1 MAAIRPA
8 GPPPIMRASSIESTF
23 EKTTR
28 AVAPKL
34 KTRPGA
40 GRGFQTLADRRGI
53 VPAIHCPTLQQGG
66 RLMNPE
72 QTARAVATPTRPGD
86 PDRFFPGHTPRS
98 TDSVHT
104 RHRPHVL
111 SSCTARRR
119 RSRNWCRR
127 HYCRSIGRTMDGRS
141 QQSWETQRERRPV
154 RKMRATN
161 DKPSVSFKFSLIRFL
176 NSTSLELS
184 RSG

>member
-1 MAAIRPA
+1 MKR
-8 GPPPIMRASSIESTF
+8 
-23 EKTTR
+23 
-28 AVAPKL
+28 
-34 KTRPGA
+34 
-40 GRGFQTLADRRGI
+40 
-53 VPAIHCPTLQQGG
+53 
-66 RLMNPE
+66 PE
-72 QTARAVATPTRPGD
+72 QTARAVATPTRSGD

-161 DKPSVSFKFSLIRFL
+161 DKPPVSFKSPQFVSLTQRRWNCLVPVKTTLRSPGSRNNSRVAQLPIACGWIGPGGVRRRYWAFLPKSCWPRSPASWAARFS
-176 NSTSLELS
+176 
-184 RSG
+184 

>member
-1 MAAIRPA
+1 MKR
-8 GPPPIMRASSIESTF
+8 
-23 EKTTR
+23 
-28 AVAPKL
+28 
-34 KTRPGA
+34 
-40 GRGFQTLADRRGI
+40 
-53 VPAIHCPTLQQGG
+53 
-66 RLMNPE
+66 PE

-86 PDRFFPGHTPRS
+86 PDRFFPDHTPRS

-104 RHRPHVL
+104 RHRPHAL

-141 QQSWETQRERRPV
+141 QQSWETQRERPV

-161 DKPSVSFKFSLIRFL
+161 DKPSVSFKSPQFVSLTQRRWNCL
-176 NSTSLELS
+176 VPVKRPCVRLTAGTTAALPLACSSDRS
-184 RSG
+184 RRGAAGFTEARRTPVSCPCGRRSARQ